1 MYLWTSFKFAE
12 DISNNFAIFKT
23 IISEERHIFAI
34 FWQKRS
40 SWTAEWGGQGA
51 PHPQHLKET
60 DTVHTKRP
68 TQSARSSGR
77 DRLWTLNSLQ
87 TEEKRREQST
97 RIFKERTM
105 IRPMFLSSSLIL
117 VATAAAA
124 DPLYFGEFLSLVMFY
139 KRDLILKIR
148 NGKFVHNFLSTK
160 N

>member
-1 MYLWTSFKFAE
+1 MIILLRLQR
-12 DISNNFAIFKT
+12 ISQ
-23 IISEERHIFAI
+23 IILRFLTKISAERHIYVI
-34 FWQKRS
+34 FWQTRS
-40 SWTAEWGGQGA
+40 SRTAEWGGQGA

-68 TQSARSSGR
+68 TQSTRSSGR

-124 DPLYFGEFLSLVMFY
+124 DPLYFGEFLSLVMFF
-139 KRDLILKIR
+139 KRGLILKIG
-148 NGKFVHNFLSTK
+148 NGKFVHSFLSTK